1 MKSDQGKISM
11 RLFKKEKNKPRKKS
25 ITVIEKNRPSGSMT
39 NQLEILFDPVFFYK
53 IDKRLTVFFR
63 RWRAVLS
70 IYPIERAFYHI
81 NDNGIIKLYIS
92 FSVSALLSDIEIK
105 HFFKAVQELLTAPDN
120 TIESSDMV
128 QPVFQT
134 GNDSNKMNFNILD
147 DQDKI
152 IDTLQKKIAE
162 QDDLVNQWSKE
173 QDKEQKTLMEQLDI
187 IEKENNDLLRY
198 LDTFEDNKILP
209 KKERLEDIYPTKNDE
224 NHQHYS
230 NLSNEL
236 AHAKKLISDL
246 ENNNKLLSLT
256 LNKASKK
263 NRQLT
268 ISENKQVDE
277 IKDLQLK
284 VTELETE
291 NTTLK
296 NLYQKEQDDKA
307 QLINQAQLD
316 TKEFE
321 EKIAEQERQLLLV
334 SNASFK
340 MQAEMDELVS
350 KKTES
355 DLLIDELKAENHSV
369 KNKLDQESVEK
380 DNILRTLEEQKK
392 SYWQL
397 EKKLKEWIDKSQVM
411 EQQLEEQHNKYELDT
426 SSMLNDLTNL
436 KELNQKLSE
445 ENIHYQNEMRRL
457 LKEVNRL
464 SDRVAYL
471 QQFVDQTL
479 VEEQEDISESKDL
492 INEEKIE
499 EEQAI
504 RYDEDDILD
513 LFQQADDAEV
523 GDVKVPVEEYREYR
537 LSLKFLEY
545 RWYQANIMQVNDTGK
560 SELNWSKHY
569 VSEANEF
576 FEELENLVKIPLL
589 SKKYVIMDKEIK
601 LRLKAYQ
608 ALSDYLERRYFNS
621 SKHFFDRETAE

>member
-70 IYPIERAFYHI
+70 VYPIERAFYHI

-92 FSVSALLSDIEIK
+92 FSVSALLSDVEIK
-105 HFFKAVQELLTAPDN
+105 HFFKAVQELLTVPDN
-120 TIESSDMV
+120 TIESSDMIR
-128 QPVFQT
+128 PVFQT

-198 LDTFEDNKILP
+198 LDTFQDNKILP
-209 KKERLEDIYPTKNDE
+209 KKEQLEDIYPTKNEE
-224 NHQHYS
+224 NHQNYS
-230 NLSNEL
+230 ILSNEL
-236 AHAKKLISDL
+236 ANAKKLISDL

-340 MQAEMDELVS
+340 MQAEIDELVS

-355 DLLIDELKAENHSV
+355 DLLIDELKEENHSV

-380 DNILRTLEEQKK
+380 DNVLRTLEEQKK

-445 ENIHYQNEMRRL
+445 ENIYYQNEMRRL

-479 VEEQEDISESKDL
+479 FEEQEDISESTDL

-560 SELNWSKHY
+560 SELNWSEHY

-608 ALSDYLERRYFNS
+608 ALSDYLERRYFKS

>member
-11 RLFKKEKNKPRKKS
+11 RLFKKEKKKPRKKS

-39 NQLEILFDPVFFYK
+39 NQLEILFDPIFFYK

-63 RWRAVLS
+63 RWRSVLS

-105 HFFKAVQELLTAPDN
+105 HFFKAVQELLTAPYN

-134 GNDSNKMNFNILD
+134 ENESNKMNFNILD

-152 IDTLQKKIAE
+152 IDTLQKKVAE
-162 QDDLVNQWSKE
+162 QDALVNQWSKE
-173 QDKEQKTLMEQLDI
+173 RDKEQKTLMEQLDI

-198 LDTFEDNKILP
+198 VDTFQDNKILP
-209 KKERLEDIYPTKNDE
+209 KKEQLEDIYPTKNDE
-224 NHQHYS
+224 SHQRYS
-230 NLSNEL
+230 ILSNEL
-236 AHAKKLISDL
+236 TNAKHLISEL
-246 ENNNKLLSLT
+246 QHNNNLLSLT
-256 LNKASKK
+256 LNETSKK

-284 VTELETE
+284 LTELETE
-291 NTTLK
+291 NSTLK

-316 TKEFE
+316 MKEFE
-321 EKIAEQERQLLLV
+321 EKIAEQERQLVLV
-334 SNASFK
+334 SNDSFK
-340 MQAEMDELVS
+340 LQAKIDELVS

-355 DLLIDELKAENHSV
+355 DLLIDELKEENHSV

-380 DNILRTLEEQKK
+380 DNVLRTLEEQKK

-397 EKKLKEWIDKSQVM
+397 EKKLKEWIDKSQGM
-411 EQQLEEQHNKYELDT
+411 EQQLEEQLNKYELDT

-445 ENIHYQNEMRRL
+445 EKNYYQNEMRQL

-479 VEEQEDISESKDL
+479 VEEQEDNSEGTDL

-523 GDVKVPVEEYREYR
+523 EDVKVPVEEYRTYR

-569 VSEANEF
+569 ISEANEF
-576 FEELENLVKIPLL
+576 FVELENLVKIPLL
-589 SKKYVIMDKEIK
+589 SKKYVMMDKEIK

-608 ALSDYLERRYFNS
+608 ALSAYLERRYFKS